1 MKEMKKHL
9 VSTFFGLVLTM
20 GVQAQTA
27 AQPTFT
33 EWHDLQV
40 NEINRLTPHTSFFAY
55 DSAEKA
61 LKGDKSASERYLSL
75 DGPWRFKWVAN
86 ANERPQD
93 FFLPSLDDSQWDTLN
108 MPAIWELN
116 GYGDPE
122 YVNIGFAWR
131 GHFENNPPEVP
142 VRDNHVGTYRRVVNI
157 PTNWSGKQV
166 IAHFGSITSCGYL
179 YVNGHF
185 VGYSEDS
192 KVAAEFDITPYVR
205 TGDNLL
211 ALQVFRWCDGSYC
224 EDQDFWRLSGVARE
238 NYLYCRDR
246 QLHVDDLQLTALPNG
261 QLTEGNLLVDAT
273 IQGKGSLLLRLQDKE
288 GKVVATGTLN
298 DKSISMGTTA
308 TGAVR
313 RQALLSVERPLL
325 WSAETPHLYTLV
337 VSLVPDRKK
346 EPTEVIAQK
355 VGFRRV
361 EIKNGQLL
369 VNNQPI
375 LIKGVDRHEMDPDGG
390 YVVSVERMIQDIRLM
405 KQFNINA
412 VRTSHYPN
420 DPRWYDLCDE
430 YGIYV
435 CAEANQESHGF
446 LYEANP
452 RSALPMFGKQILE
465 RNQHNVAMQFNH
477 PSIIIWSLGNESK
490 DGDNFAAAY
499 RWIKSQDT
507 SRPIQWEPGG
517 LGDNTDIFCPMY
529 MSQADCVRYASDP
542 SHTKPLIQ
550 CEYSHAMG
558 NSSGGFKEYWDA
570 VRQYPK
576 FQGGFIWDFVDQAL
590 HGKDKE
596 GHDIYTY
603 GGDYND
609 YDPSD
614 NNFNCNGLVTPDRVP
629 SPQMYEVGYFYQNI
643 WVEPVDLER
652 GIIRVKNENFFRD
665 LGNITMQ
672 WTLTC
677 DGEFAQ
683 GGIVY
688 NLDIPA
694 QQSATVTIPANNF
707 PRFGERFLD
716 VDFRLDEAEPL
727 MEAKQVVAHQQLA
740 FPVTEE
746 VMVDSTS
753 IIRPIQLENKK
764 KGDEITVCGDMWEV
778 CFSKQSGWLTRL
790 SSNGKEL
797 LGEGGTLKPNFW
809 RAVTDNDMGAGK
821 QKEFAV
827 WRDPQM
833 NLISITAKM
842 VEKNTRVRVNALYDM
857 PTVKAQLA
865 LEYEITRDGEMAVTQ
880 RLLTDSTYQG
890 PGLFRFGMVMQMPY
904 SMDKSEYYGRG
915 PHENYIDRKESQRI
929 GIYRQT
935 ADEQFFPYIRP
946 QETGTKGDIR
956 WWRQGDGQGRV
967 LEVRSGMVPECALDF
982 GLSRKP
988 LYMSALHVDLS
999 ALDEGME
1006 KHQRHQCDVPPST
1019 YTNLY
1024 IDGTHAGVGGI
1035 NSWGA
1040 WALPEHQVPYGPQTL
1055 SFVLKF

>member
-1 MKEMKKHL
+1 MKKNICSL
-9 VSTFFGLVLTM
+9 FFACALASAA
-20 GVQAQTA
+20 QAQ
-27 AQPTFT
+27 TFT

-40 NEINRLTPHTSFFAY
+40 NDINRLTPHTTFFAY
-55 DSAEKA
+55 DSASQA
-61 LKGDKSASERYLSL
+61 LTGDKTASGRYLSL

-93 FFLPSLDDSQWDTLN
+93 FYLPTLDDSQWGILN

-142 VRDNHVGTYRRVVNI
+142 IRDNHVGSYRRVVSI
-157 PTNWSGKQV
+157 PADWQGKQV
-166 IAHFGSITSCGYL
+166 IAHFGSVTSCAYL

-192 KVAAEFDITPYVR
+192 KVAAEFDITPFVKE
-205 TGDNLL
+205 GDNLL

-238 NYLYCRDR
+238 SYLYCRDR
-246 QLHVDDLQLTALPNG
+246 ELHIDDLRLTAQPNAD
-261 QLTEGNLLVDAT
+261 LTEGNLLVDAT
-273 IQGKGSLLLRLQDKE
+273 IHGKGSLLLRLQDSQ
-288 GKVVATGTLN
+288 GNVVATGTV
-298 DKSISMGTTA
+298 DEKSVLAGSAAPGSIRCQTTL
-308 TGAVR
+308 TV
-313 RQALLSVERPLL
+313 QQPLL

-337 VSLVPDRKK
+337 ASLVPNRKK
-346 EPTEVIAQK
+346 EPAEVVVQK

-361 EIKNGQLL
+361 EIKDGQLL

-390 YVVSVERMIQDIRLM
+390 YVVSLERMIQDIRVM
-405 KQFNINA
+405 KEFNINA

-446 LYEANP
+446 LYEESP

-465 RNQHNVAMQFNH
+465 RNQHNVSMQFNH

-490 DGDNFAAAY
+490 DGENFAAAY

-517 LGDNTDIFCPMY
+517 LGENTDIFCPMY
-529 MSQADCVRYASDP
+529 LSQEGCVQYAADP

-576 FQGGFIWDFVDQAL
+576 YQGGFIWDFVDQAL

-614 NNFNCNGLVTPDRVP
+614 NNFNCNGLLLPDRQP
-629 SPQMYEVGYFYQNI
+629 SPQLYEVGYFYQNI
-643 WVEPVDLER
+643 WVEPVDLEQ

-665 LGNITMQ
+665 LSNITMQ
-672 WTLTC
+672 WTLIC
-677 DGEFAQ
+677 DGEFSL

-688 NLDIPA
+688 NLNIPA
-694 QQSATVTIPANNF
+694 QQSALVAIPLNNI
-707 PRFGERFLD
+707 PRHGERFLN
-716 VDFRLDEAEPL
+716 VDFLLEEAEPL
-727 MEAKQVVAHQQLA
+727 MEAKQRVAHQQLA
-740 FPVTEE
+740 FPEAD
-746 VMVDSTS
+746 MVVVDPVCR
-753 IIRPIQLENKK
+753 IRPILLENKK
-764 KGDEITVCGDMWEV
+764 KAAEITICGDTWEMA
-778 CFSKQSGWLTRL
+778 FDKQTGWLSRL
-790 SSNGKEL
+790 SSQGHEL

-821 QKEFAV
+821 QKEFAA
-827 WRDPQM
+827 WRNPQM
-833 NLISITAKM
+833 NLLSLTAKK
-842 VEKNTRVRVNALYDM
+842 VEKGSRVRVDARYDM
-857 PTVKAQLA
+857 PDLRAQLA
-865 LEYEITRDGEMAVTQ
+865 LEYEITGDGEMAVTQ

-904 SMDKSEYYGRG
+904 NMGQSEYYGRG

-929 GIYRQT
+929 GIHHQT
-935 ADEQFFPYIRP
+935 ADEQFFSYIRP
-946 QETGTKGDIR
+946 QETGTKSDIR
-956 WWRQGDGQGRV
+956 WWRQGDTQGHV
-967 LEVRSGMVPECALDF
+967 LEVLSGMEPVCARDF
-982 GLSRKP
+982 GIAEQP
-988 LYMSALHVDLS
+988 LYVSALHVDLS

-1006 KHQRHQCDVPPST
+1006 KRQRHQCDVPPSA
-1019 YTNLY
+1019 YTNLF
-1024 IDGTHAGVGGI
+1024 IDGAHAGVGGI

-1040 WALPEHQVPYGPQTL
+1040 WALPEHQVPYGPHSL
-1055 SFVLKF
+1055 SFVLKY

>member
-1 MKEMKKHL
+1 MKKHIL
-9 VSTFFGLVLTM
+9 SSFFSLALTV

-27 AQPTFT
+27 IQQPTFT

-40 NEINRLTPHTSFFAY
+40 NDINRLMPHTSFFAY

-61 LKGDKSASERYLSL
+61 LKGDKTSSNRYLSL

-86 ANERPQD
+86 ADERPQD
-93 FFLPSLDDSQWDTLN
+93 FFLPSLDDSQWATLN

-142 VRDNHVGTYRRVVNI
+142 VRDNHVGSYRRVVNI
-157 PTNWSGKQV
+157 PAQWKGKQV
-166 IAHFGSITSCGYL
+166 IAHFGSITSCAYL

-192 KVAAEFDITPYVR
+192 KVAAEFDITPYVKE
-205 TGDNLL
+205 GDNLL
-211 ALQVFRWCDGSYC
+211 AMQVFRWCDGSYC

-238 NYLYCRDR
+238 SYLYCRDR
-246 QLHVDDLQLTALPNG
+246 QLHIDDLRLTAQPNG
-261 QLTEGNLLVDAT
+261 DLTEGNLLVDAT
-273 IQGKGSLLLRLQDKE
+273 VQGKGYLLLRLQDKD
-288 GKVVATGTLN
+288 GKVVATGMLN
-298 DKSISMGTTA
+298 DKSLKMGTTA

-313 RQALLSVERPLL
+313 RQTILSVEQPLL
-325 WSAETPHLYTLV
+325 WSAETPHLYSLV

-346 EPTEVIAQK
+346 EPTEVIVQK

-369 VNNQPI
+369 LNNQPI
-375 LIKGVDRHEMDPDGG
+375 LIKGADRHEMDPDGG
-390 YVVSVERMIQDIRLM
+390 YVVSVERMIQDIKLM

-446 LYEANP
+446 LYERES

-477 PSIIIWSLGNESK
+477 PSIIIWSLGNESR
-490 DGDNFAAAY
+490 DGENFAAAY

-507 SRPIQWEPGG
+507 SRPIQWEPAG

-529 MSQADCVRYASDP
+529 FSQEDCRKYAANPTS
-542 SHTKPLIQ
+542 TKPLIQ

-576 FQGGFIWDFVDQAL
+576 YQGGFIWDFVDQAL

-629 SPQMYEVGYFYQNI
+629 SPQLYEVGYFYQNI

-652 GIIRVKNENFFRD
+652 GVIRVKNENFFRS
-665 LGNITMQ
+665 LNNIAMQ
-672 WTLTC
+672 WSMVC
-677 DGEFAQ
+677 DGEITS
-683 GGIVY
+683 GGMVY
-688 NLDIPA
+688 DLNVPA
-694 QQSATVTIPANNF
+694 QQSVLVTVPADNF
-707 PRFGERFLD
+707 PSYGERFFN
-716 VDFRLDEAEPL
+716 VDFRLMEAEPL
-727 MEAKQVVAHQQLA
+727 MEANQVVARQQLA
-740 FPVTEE
+740 FPEAEE
-746 VMVDSTS
+746 MVVDSTS
-753 IIRPIQLENKK
+753 MIRPIQLENKK
-764 KGDEITVCGDMWEV
+764 KSDEITVCGDMWEMT
-778 CFSKQSGWLTRL
+778 FSKRSGWLTRL

-821 QKEFAV
+821 QKEFAA

-833 NLISITAKM
+833 NLISIAAKK
-842 VEKNTRVRVNALYDM
+842 VEKNTRVRVNALYDI
-857 PTVKAQLA
+857 PAVRAQLA
-865 LEYEITRDGEMAVTQ
+865 LEYEITHEGEMAVTQ

-904 SMDKSEYYGRG
+904 DMDRSEYYGRG
-915 PHENYIDRKESQRI
+915 PIENYIDRKESQRI

-935 ADEQFFPYIRP
+935 ADEQFFSYVRP

-956 WWRQGDGQGRV
+956 WWRQSDAQGHV
-967 LEVRSGMVPECALDF
+967 LEVRSGMVPHSAIDF
-982 GLSRKP
+982 GITRQP
-988 LYMSALHVDLS
+988 LYMSALHVDVLS
-999 ALDEGME
+999 LDEGME
-1006 KHQRHQCDVPPST
+1006 KHQRHQCDVPPSA
-1019 YTNLY
+1019 YTNLF
-1024 IDGTHAGVGGI
+1024 IDSAHAGVGGI